1 MSRRKLIVGNWKMNG
16 LLGQLKEITDIDRI
30 AAAYPAVETGIC
42 PPATMI
48 YPASQAVSSIFIGA
62 QDCHLSVSGAHTGC
76 LSAEMLKEA
85 GARTI
90 IAGHSERRT
99 DQHESHEDVAAK
111 ASAAH
116 GQGLNV
122 ILCVGETEAQRD
134 AGDAERVV
142 ADQLLA
148 SLPENAAAEWLS
160 IAYEPVWAIGTGRT
174 PTLDEVAAMHAALR
188 DALRSRIGGEADA
201 MRILY
206 GGSMNGAN
214 AASLLAVADVDGG
227 LVGGASLTAEK
238 FAPIIKAAAAAC

>member
-1 MSRRKLIVGNWKMNG
+1 M
-16 LLGQLKEITDIDRI
+16 ID
-30 AAAYPAVETGIC
+30 PARQV
-42 PPATMI
+42 
-48 YPASQAVSSIFIGA
+48 VSSIFIGA
-62 QDCHLSVSGAHTGC
+62 KDCHLSVSGAHTGC

-85 GARTI
+85 GALTI
-90 IAGHSERRT
+90 SAGHSERRT
-99 DQHESHEDVAAK
+99 DQHERHEVVAAK

-174 PTLDEVAAMHAALR
+174 PTLDEVAAMHADRKSTRLN
-188 DALRSRIGGEADA
+188 S
-201 MRILY
+201 
-206 GGSMNGAN
+206 SH
-214 AASLLAVADVDGG
+214 
-227 LVGGASLTAEK
+227 
-238 FAPIIKAAAAAC
+238 

>member
-1 MSRRKLIVGNWKMNG
+1 MPLSRL
-16 LLGQLKEITDIDRI
+16 
-30 AAAYPAVETGIC
+30 
-42 PPATMI
+42 
-48 YPASQAVSSIFIGA
+48 
-62 QDCHLSVSGAHTGC
+62 
-76 LSAEMLKEA
+76 
-85 GARTI
+85 
-90 IAGHSERRT
+90 
-99 DQHESHEDVAAK
+99 
-111 ASAAH
+111 SAAH

-188 DALRSRIGGEADA
+188 DALRSRIGGAADA

-206 GGSMNGAN
+206 CGSMKGAR
-214 AASLLAVADVDGG
+214 SGQRP
-227 LVGGASLTAEK
+227 VG
-238 FAPIIKAAAAAC
+238 KACVSTCISRGWQYPLKKKKTKKT

>member
-1 MSRRKLIVGNWKMNG
+1 
-16 LLGQLKEITDIDRI
+16 
-30 AAAYPAVETGIC
+30 
-42 PPATMI
+42 
-48 YPASQAVSSIFIGA
+48 
-62 QDCHLSVSGAHTGC
+62 
-76 LSAEMLKEA
+76 MLKEA

-122 ILCVGETEAQRD
+122 ILCVGETEAQQD

-148 SLPENAAAEWLS
+148 SLPENAAAEWLP

-174 PTLDEVAAMHAALR
+174 PPLADVAAMHATLANALR
-188 DALRSRIGGEADA
+188 P
-201 MRILY
+201 LY
-206 GGSMNGAN
+206 GGRGH
-214 AASLLAVADVDGG
+214 
-227 LVGGASLTAEK
+227 T
-238 FAPIIKAAAAAC
+238 IIHRRT

>member
-1 MSRRKLIVGNWKMNG
+1 MLSVILYLR
-16 LLGQLKEITDIDRI
+16 
-30 AAAYPAVETGIC
+30 
-42 PPATMI
+42 
-48 YPASQAVSSIFIGA
+48 
-62 QDCHLSVSGAHTGC
+62 LSVSLFFFSSRRRHTRCALVTGVQTC
-76 LSAEMLKEA
+76 ALP
-85 GARTI
+85 I
-90 IAGHSERRT
+90 Y
-99 DQHESHEDVAAK
+99 ESHEDVAAK

-188 DALRSRIGGEADA
+188 
-201 MRILY
+201 
-206 GGSMNGAN
+206 
-214 AASLLAVADVDGG
+214 
-227 LVGGASLTAEK
+227 
-238 FAPIIKAAAAAC
+238 